1 MSGIIGSAS
10 NRGSKSGV
18 IDNFDYGQTW
28 IDYSPSGAGAGDN
41 GRAVGTVYT
50 NTTGKPIFVYA
61 GLYAT
66 ASTTHV
72 SININGDTVGSGFIG
87 AIYFRCLMTL
97 YVPDG
102 ATYECPSAESYDMH
116 IWYEFR

>member
-1 MSGIIGSAS
+1 MSGIVNSAS
-10 NRGSKSGV
+10 NLGSRSGT
-18 IDNFDYGQTW
+18 IGNFDYGQTW
-28 IDYSPSGAGAGDN
+28 TDYSPSGAGAGDN

-61 GLYAT
+61 GLYSTSA
-66 ASTTHV
+66 TTHV
-72 SININGDTVGSGFIG
+72 SVEINGDNVGSGYIG
-87 AIYFRCLMTL
+87 SIYHRCLMTL

-102 ATYECPSAESYDMH
+102 ATYETPGDEDYDMH